1 MCSKS
6 EQAIVV
12 NDVHAKLNTTT
23 MQHCL
28 QPATVAEVIAAVTL
42 ANKEGS
48 TLSVAGGRHAMGG
61 QQFVT
66 AGVLLDLSCLNKL
79 EHFDP
84 ELGQVR
90 VQAGIQWPDLM
101 RKLHV
106 MQYGNSR
113 QWGIRQKQTGA
124 DRLSVGGAIAANIHG
139 RGLDMA
145 PFVADI
151 VSLDLVNAHGQLV
164 HCSRQQN
171 LELFRLV
178 VGGYGLFG
186 IVVTA
191 TLQLAARQQVV
202 REVELC
208 SLTEM
213 IAALPERIAAGY
225 LYGDFQ
231 FETAPDSAG
240 FLCHGIFSCYRPVA
254 TEPIAKQQL
263 RLSKANWQQLLYL
276 AHTDKAEAFS
286 RFSQFYLASSGQRYW
301 SDSHQLSIYLDD
313 YHLALDQQ
321 LARGC
326 AGSEMITELYV
337 PLQALQH
344 FMADCAADFRQHK
357 VDLIYG
363 TVRFIRRDAETT
375 LAWARQDYACVIFN
389 LHIDHLPEAISAA
402 ASHFRRLI
410 DIAIR
415 YQGSY
420 FLTYHSFATKQQL
433 LTCYPQFVE
442 FMQQKRRYDPELRL
456 QSNWYRH
463 YSEMFSEELQ

>member
-12 NDVHAKLNTTT
+12 NDVHAKLNATT

-28 QPATVAEVIAAVTL
+28 QPATVAEVITAVTQ
-42 ANKEGS
+42 ANKDGS

-66 AGVLLDLSCLNKL
+66 DGVLLDLSRLNKL

-124 DRLSVGGAIAANIHG
+124 DRLSIGGAIAANIHG

-151 VSLDLVNAHGQLV
+151 VSLNLVNAQGQLV

-171 LELFRLV
+171 AELFRLV

-191 TLQLAARQQVV
+191 TLQLAARQQVL

-208 SLTEM
+208 SLAEM
-213 IAALPERIAAGY
+213 IAALPQRLAAGY

-240 FLCHGIFSCYRPVA
+240 FLCHGVFSCYRPVA

-286 RFSQFYLASSGQRYW
+286 RFSQFYLASNGQRYW

-363 TVRFIRRDAETT
+363 TVRFIRRDAETA

-389 LHIDHLPEAISAA
+389 LHIDHLPEAINTA

-420 FLTYHSFATKQQL
+420 FLTYHPFATKQQVL
-433 LTCYPQFVE
+433 ACYPQFVD
-442 FMQQKRRYDPELRL
+442 FLQQKRRYDPELRL

-463 YSEMFSEELQ
+463 YSEMFSEELR

>member
-1 MCSKS
+1 MCHKP
-6 EQAIVV
+6 EPAVVV
-12 NDVHAKLNTTT
+12 NDVHAKLNPTL
-23 MQHCL
+23 MQRCL
-28 QPATVAEVIAAVTL
+28 QPKTVTEVIKAVIQ
-42 ANKEGS
+42 ANKDGS
-48 TLSVAGGRHAMGG
+48 SIIVAGGRHAMGG
-61 QQFVT
+61 QQFVSG
-66 AGVLLDLSCLNKL
+66 GVLLDLSRLNQL

-84 ELGQVR
+84 QLGQVT
-90 VQAGIQWPDLM
+90 VQAGMQWPELM

-106 MQYGNSR
+106 MQQGASR

-139 RGLDMA
+139 RGLNMP

-151 VSLDLVNAHGQLV
+151 ISFELVNADGQLV

-171 LELFRLV
+171 TALFRLV

-191 TLQLAARQQVV
+191 TLQLAVRQQVV

-208 SLTEM
+208 TLAQM
-213 IAALPERIAAGY
+213 IQTLPQRIQAGY

-231 FETAPDSAG
+231 FETAPASAG
-240 FLCHGIFSCYRPVA
+240 FLRHGVYSCYRPVA
-254 TEPIAKQQL
+254 TTPIAKQQL

-276 AHTDKAEAFS
+276 AHTDKAEAFR
-286 RFSQFYLASSGQRYW
+286 RFSAFYLASGGQRYW

-313 YHLALDQQ
+313 YHLLLDQQ
-321 LARGC
+321 LDRGC

-337 PLQALQH
+337 PLQALER
-344 FMADCAADFRQHK
+344 FMTDCAADFRQHH

-363 TVRFIRRDAETT
+363 TVRFIRRDTETV

-389 LHIDHLPEAISAA
+389 LHIDHQPAAIATA

-420 FLTYHSFATKQQL
+420 FLTYHPFATKHQVAA
-433 LTCYPQFVE
+433 CYPQFVE
-442 FMQQKRRYDPELRL
+442 FLQQKRVYDPALRF

-463 YSEMFSEELQ
+463 YSSLFSGELT

>member
-1 MCSKS
+1 MCQKP
-6 EQAIVV
+6 EHVIRV
-12 NDVHAKLNTTT
+12 NDVHAKLNSTV
-23 MQHCL
+23 MQRCI
-28 QPATVAEVIAAVTL
+28 QPETIAEVIKAVQQ
-42 ANKEGS
+42 ANKDGS
-48 TLSVAGGRHAMGG
+48 MISVAGGRHAMGG

-66 AGVLLDLSCLNKL
+66 GGVLLDLSKLNQL
-79 EHFDP
+79 QHFDA
-84 ELGQVR
+84 ELGQVS

-106 MQYGNSR
+106 MQHGCANP
-113 QWGIRQKQTGA
+113 WGIRQKQTGA
-124 DRLSVGGAIAANIHG
+124 DRLSIGGAIAANIHG

-145 PFVADI
+145 PFIADV
-151 VSLDLVNAHGQLV
+151 VSFELVNADGELL
-164 HCSRQQN
+164 HCSRQSN
-171 LELFRLV
+171 AELFRLV

-191 TLQLAARQQVV
+191 TLQLALRQQVV

-208 SLTEM
+208 SLAEM
-213 IAALPERIAAGY
+213 IEALPHRKASGY

-240 FLCHGIFSCYRPVA
+240 FLRHGVFSCYRPVETA
-254 TEPIAKQQL
+254 AIAKQQL
-263 RLSKANWQQLLYL
+263 RLSKASWQQLLYL
-276 AHTDKAEAFS
+276 AHTNKAEAFK
-286 RFSQFYLASSGQRYW
+286 RFSEFYLASNDQRYW

-313 YHLALDQQ
+313 YHVALDQQ

-337 PLQALQH
+337 PLPALEQ

-363 TVRFIRRDAETT
+363 TVRFIRRDAETA
-375 LAWARQDYACVIFN
+375 LAWAQQDYACVIFN
-389 LHIDHLPEAISAA
+389 LHIDHQPEAVAIAA
-402 ASHFRRLI
+402 THFRRLI

-420 FLTYHSFATKQQL
+420 FLTYHPFATKQQVL
-433 LTCYPQFVE
+433 ACYPQFAE
-442 FMQQKRRYDPELRL
+442 FLRQKRRYDPALRF
-456 QSNWYRH
+456 QSNWYQH
-463 YSEMFSEELQ
+463 YSALFSEELT